1 MDGQNTA
8 SQPVKRLVIVGG
20 GSAGWMAAA
29 AIANATKG
37 QCRIDL
43 IESDAIGTVGVGEA
57 TIPYIKIFNRELGID
72 ENTFVSK
79 TQGSFKLGIEFI
91 NWTTGED
98 RYFHPFG
105 LYGADFDKVPLYHYW
120 LKAQAEGQAS
130 DLQDY
135 SMCWGAAKAGKFDQP
150 QQDRRLIQSTFDYAY
165 HFDAGLYAAFLRD
178 YAEARGVKRSEG
190 KVADV
195 SIRSDDGFIE
205 AVTLDDGQRF
215 EADFF
220 IDCSGFRGVLIEQA
234 LKTGYEDWSHWLPA
248 DRAVAVPCEHGGDG
262 LAPYTRSIAREAGW
276 QWRIPLQHRTGNGH
290 VYSSTFLNDQTA
302 ADKLMA
308 NLDGKPLADP
318 RFLRFTTG
326 MRKQFWNRNCVAI
339 GLSSGFLEPLEST
352 SLHLIQV
359 GIMRF
364 IAMFPSADSHALNA
378 AEYNHLMSDEFAGIR
393 DFLILHYHL
402 NQRSDG
408 ELWRYCREM
417 PISDTLQ
424 YKLDQFEEH
433 GRLVARGLELFTN
446 PSWLAVMTGQ
456 GLMPKRYDPLVDL
469 RGVDGARYLAGIKT
483 AIEGA
488 TSAMPSH
495 EAYIDKHCR
504 AMPLAAE

>member
-1 MDGQNTA
+1 MDGQTKA
-8 SQPVKRLVIVGG
+8 SGPVRKLVIVGG

-37 QCRIDL
+37 QCQIDL

-120 LKAQAEGQAS
+120 LKAQAEGKAS

-178 YAEARGVKRSEG
+178 YAEARGVKRTEG

-195 SIRSDDGFIE
+195 SVRAEDGFIE
-205 AVTLDDGQRF
+205 AVTLEDGQRF
-215 EADFF
+215 DADFF

-234 LKTGYEDWSHWLPA
+234 LQTGYEDWSHWLPA

-262 LAPYTRSIAREAGW
+262 LTPYTRSTARTAGW

-290 VYSSTFLNDQTA
+290 VYSSAYLDDQTA
-302 ADKLMA
+302 AETLVA
-308 NLDGKPLADP
+308 NLDGAPLAEP

-378 AEYNHLMSDEFAGIR
+378 AEYNHLMRDEFAGIR

-402 NQRSDG
+402 NQRSEG

-417 PISDTLQ
+417 DIPETLK
-424 YKLDQFEEH
+424 YKMAQFEEH

-456 GLMPKRYDPLVDL
+456 GLMPKRHDPLVDL

-488 TSAMPSH
+488 ASAMPSH